1 MEGVVPDQ
9 SFKLVRIMDDGT
21 HVPARFRRMVSAS
34 RFLTAPDWLATSSR
48 WPVGGHSSF
57 LIQFAFRTSC
67 DDAQRSFDTGAD
79 TRRPMSHDRSHGVWR
94 HLAGRLET
102 SLGLDLGGVWVRTEH
117 GFIELGPRVWSIG
130 CTLRILL
137 ASPQRRG
144 PHFRSLSRQAHR
156 TGIHGRSPT
165 RHKVAVADFGSQERT
180 LYIAPTENGGF
191 CYQWTP
197 AYGGCSAR
205 SHRISAWGS
214 AHCSRRNQRRS
225 HSFARQPRG
234 IQYGCSRDAA
244 RSVSRW
250 LVGYSLDLGAAESFG
265 SRMGLRSNQPW

>member
-1 MEGVVPDQ
+1 MGPMSQ
-9 SFKLVRIMDDGT
+9 
-21 HVPARFRRMVSAS
+21 PRFRRMVSAS
-34 RFLTAPDWLATSSR
+34 RFLSAPDWLATSSR

-130 CTLRILL
+130 CTLRILR

-144 PHFRSLSRQAHR
+144 PRFPFTLTAGTTAHGS
-156 TGIHGRSPT
+156 TG
-165 RHKVAVADFGSQERT
+165 D
-180 LYIAPTENGGF
+180 
-191 CYQWTP
+191 
-197 AYGGCSAR
+197 
-205 SHRISAWGS
+205 
-214 AHCSRRNQRRS
+214 RR
-225 HSFARQPRG
+225 PG
-234 IQYGCSRDAA
+234 T
-244 RSVSRW
+244 
-250 LVGYSLDLGAAESFG
+250 
-265 SRMGLRSNQPW
+265 